1 MPPLAGFSLIE
12 LIAVLL
18 VLSVLALVAI
28 PRMVNTG
35 AGVSAESGMMR
46 ENLRF
51 AQSLA
56 MANNTGEW
64 SVQISGQSYTLLRNG
79 SVAPVPF
86 PGINSAVRNLPAGV
100 NVTGGAGVLAFDDMG
115 APSSTYV
122 ITLSDGDLT
131 GTITVTGFTG
141 LIP

>member
-1 MPPLAGFSLIE
+1 MNLERKRESAGFTLVE

-28 PRMVNTG
+28 PRMV
-35 AGVSAESGMMR
+35 
-46 ENLRF
+46 
-51 AQSLA
+51 
-56 MANNTGEW
+56 NTGEW

-100 NVTGGAGVLAFDDMG
+100 NVTGGAGTLAFDDMG
-115 APSSTYV
+115 APSSTHV
-122 ITLSDGDLT
+122 ITISDGDVT
-131 GTITVTGFTG
+131 DTITVTGFTG
-141 LIP
+141 FIP